1 MTNVLALKV
10 KYVLQKIAALAG
22 MIGPVLFGG
31 MLLILTIAEY
41 DFMRSLRWHP
51 IYAVTTDWPSGLALG
66 PYGGWMTATFLGGGL
81 LLMLV
86 ALSLWQRFPDSLGPK
101 FLFAA
106 GGALMMLSFPTD
118 PTFRSDPAVT
128 WHGVLHDTAYILL
141 GLSMLPGLLLMAR
154 EFGRQP
160 AWRIQ
165 ARLTWLVLVLTVPTF
180 IIKSITFYIFLI
192 AILAWYEL
200 IAIKLWRSRNFTN

>member
-1 MTNVLALKV
+1 M
-10 KYVLQKIAALAG
+10 LQKIAALAG
-22 MIGPVLFGG
+22 MIGPVFFGG
-31 MLLILTIAEY
+31 MLVILTIVEY

-81 LLMLV
+81 LLMLFAV
-86 ALSLWQRFPDSLGPK
+86 SLWQRFPASRGPK

-141 GLSMLPGLLLMAR
+141 GLSILPGLFLMAR

-160 AWRIQ
+160 AWRWQ
-165 ARLTWLVLVLTVPTF
+165 AKLTWLVLVLTVPTF
-180 IIKSITFYIFLI
+180 IIKSITFYIFLL
-192 AILAWYEL
+192 AILTWYEL
-200 IAIKLWRSRNFTN
+200 IAIKLWRSGNHAT